1 MSVAL
6 RNNIRTKLPHIQQAI
21 HAAEKRIAP
30 PPKHRAQLGH
40 SSDVL
45 FPTSGP
51 RGPWYEGTPIPEV
64 LAHLDRLDL
73 PPHLHFVD
81 LGSGLGNVCFAAAAV
96 FDRVTGLEQNPEFLM
111 EAEKI
116 RFKFRLSH
124 VRFQNQDF
132 VRVPLK
138 PFDVIFFYKPFA
150 DDFGVHMRKKLLETA
165 PGTYIISRQIMPR
178 ILYDR
183 SNFDYLAPLDSWEA
197 TPQDPHLPY
206 ADFYTFIRKSKS

>member
-6 RNNIRTKLPHIQQAI
+6 RNSIRTKLPHIM
-21 HAAEKRIAP
+21 HAVRQVEKRIIP
-30 PPKHRAQLGH
+30 PEHRARLGH

-96 FDRVTGLEQNPEFLM
+96 FDRVTGLEQKPEFLM

-116 RFKFRLSH
+116 RIKFRLSS
-124 VRFQNQDF
+124 VRFQNVDF
-132 VRVPLK
+132 VRRDVPLT
-138 PFDVIFFYKPFA
+138 PFNVIFFYKPFA
-150 DDFGVHMRKKLLETA
+150 DDFGMHMRIKLLETA
-165 PGTYIISRQIMPR
+165 PGTYIISRRFMPR
-178 ILYDR
+178 LLIDR

-197 TPQDPHLPY
+197 TPQNTRLPY
-206 ADFYTFIRKSKS
+206 ADFYTFIRK